1 MSASPGELVSRL
13 DRGWDL
19 IGQEPD
25 RDRRDEME
33 TFWIQLLHEYDGTC
47 DAELQAREE
56 QAA

>member
-25 RDRRDEME
+25 RHGRDEME
-33 TFWIQLLHEYDGTC
+33 MFWIQLLHEF
-47 DAELQAREE
+47 E
-56 QAA
+56 QACESSQATEEAAA

>member
-33 TFWIQLLHEYDGTC
+33 TFWIQLLLEYERAC
-47 DAELQAREE
+47 ESSQATEE
-56 QAA
+56 VAA